1 MVGESRPAP
10 SRGRTLAIAASIALH
25 ALVLLLLVWR
35 LGTAPRLAEAPVMSV
50 ELTPPWP
57 EAVRRPAEAPR
68 RRTRPAVRP
77 KVSTAAPDDRPAI
90 TRPDLRAPSGPVAP
104 SPGDG
109 VRQALRGLGCEH
121 AALLGLTPEERRRC
135 EDRLAEAARRQ
146 GGPARLN
153 LDVRGAFGRDA
164 EPYLQ
169 RRPKNGCKLR
179 AGGDVAPMG
188 EVGAA
193 TGVACAW
200 SF

>member
-1 MVGESRPAP
+1 MVGGFRPAP
-10 SRGRTLAIAASIALH
+10 SWGRTLAIAASVALH

-35 LGTAPRLAEAPVMSV
+35 LGTAPHTAEAPVMSV

-57 EAVRRPAEAPR
+57 DAVRHPAPDVRRERAAVVPKAAAPPAE
-68 RRTRPAVRP
+68 VRP
-77 KVSTAAPDDRPAI
+77 MIPVPD
-90 TRPDLRAPSGPVAP
+90 TREANGVVAP
-104 SPGDG
+104 SPSDG

-135 EDRLAEAARRQ
+135 QDRLAEAARRQ

-153 LDVRGAFGRDA
+153 LDARGAFGREA

>member
-10 SRGRTLAIAASIALH
+10 SWGRTLAIAASVALH

-35 LGTAPRLAEAPVMSV
+35 LGTAPHVADAPAMSV

-57 EAVRRPAEAPR
+57 KATRPPAPKVRRERAAPR
-68 RRTRPAVRP
+68 PVPRASTAPPDVRP
-77 KVSTAAPDDRPAI
+77 RITVPDTREATGFAPP
-90 TRPDLRAPSGPVAP
+90 L
-104 SPGDG
+104 PGDG
-109 VRQALRGLGCEH
+109 VRRVLRGLGCEH

-135 EDRLAEAARRQ
+135 EDRLAEAARHP
-146 GGPARLN
+146 GPAGLN
-153 LDVRGAFGRDA
+153 LDTRGAFGREA

-169 RRPKNGCKLR
+169 RRPKKGCKMR

-193 TGVACAW
+193 TGVSCAW